1 MIFFSYV
8 FYNLF
13 TRKKHL
19 LLRLSIFYKTS
30 TKHLLFSLLLT
41 EHYFNI
47 KQACVQNQQNILV
60 QEINSKYDSMVDFN

>member
-13 TRKKHL
+13 TRKN
-19 LLRLSIFYKTS
+19 